1 VTELLSDRIDTPLG
15 GLIVVVEGGRV
26 CAIAYAGHEER
37 LERELRARYG
47 NLRLRESTDSTG
59 ASARLRA
66 YFAGDYAALDAIE
79 VDPGGTPF
87 QREVWSALRG
97 IPAGTTVSYGT
108 IARRIGRPTATR
120 AVGLT
125 NGLNPVPIVI
135 PCHRV
140 IGADGSLT
148 GYGSGLPIKD
158 WLLRHEGAQL
168 QLGIGGR
175 P

>member
-1 VTELLSDRIDTPLG
+1 MTELLLDRLDTPLG
-15 GLIVVVEGGRV
+15 PLTVVVAGERV
-26 CAIAYAGHEER
+26 CAIGFAGHEQR
-37 LERELRARYG
+37 LRRDLRARFG
-47 NLRLRESTDSTG
+47 ELNLRRADDPAG
-59 ASARLRA
+59 ACARLRA
-66 YFAGDYAALDAIE
+66 YFAGDHRALEAIE

-87 QREVWSALRG
+87 QRQVWAALRD

-108 IARRIGRPTATR
+108 VARRIGRPTATR

-125 NGLNPVPIVI
+125 NGLNPVPVVI

-148 GYGSGLPIKD
+148 GYGSGLPVKD

-168 QLGIGGR
+168 GLAIGGAS
-175 P
+175 